1 MASAELVVNALK
13 DLSSKP
19 ELNRYDASLCAD
31 IQKRMDS
38 SLKEKNLSV
47 SEKTIFV
54 RLLPK
59 YFIFFIFLSLKQNL
73 LI

>member
-1 MASAELVVNALK
+1 MASAELVVKSLK

-31 IQKRMDS
+31 IQQRLDS

-47 SEKTIFV
+47 TEKAVFV
-54 RLLPK
+54 RILK
-59 YFIFFIFLSLKQNL
+59 RFF
-73 LI
+73 

>member
-19 ELNRYDASLCAD
+19 ELDRYDASLCSD

-54 RLLPK
+54 RFIAKIIFRILHHYRTSLLP
-59 YFIFFIFLSLKQNL
+59 
-73 LI
+73 